1 VSSSSSPTPPADA
14 ASGQPAAPVAPAP
27 PAEAEAGPPLAA
39 ALGRPAFRIRL
50 EYGLESGAQQS
61 GADLS
66 NPLFEMLRALRE
78 AGSILRAARQ
88 LGLSYRHVWGA
99 IKRWEEGL
107 GQALVVWS
115 QGQRAQLTP
124 FAERLLWGE
133 TRARARLAPHIEALR
148 VELTRVVEEAVS
160 GAHLQLLVH
169 ASHDLA
175 LPLLQS
181 LAREQQALHVALH
194 FCGSVDALQ
203 ALAEGRCTVAG
214 FHVPALPRG
223 SAVFAQVM
231 KPRLQPGAHKL
242 LACVRRTQG
251 LMVAHGNPLQLHEVA
266 DLVRPGV
273 RFMDRQ
279 EGSGT
284 RLLLEHWLD
293 EAGLSSSQL
302 QRLPGDGENSHVAVA
317 AAVASGVADAGI
329 GIEAAARSFGL
340 GFVPLVEEDYFLV
353 CLKEALDTEPVLRL
367 REALQ
372 GQAWRGTVAEQPG
385 YAIAPDAGE
394 VLSLTKALPWWD
406 FGPQRRS
413 TISAQS

>member
-1 VSSSSSPTPPADA
+1 
-14 ASGQPAAPVAPAP
+14 
-27 PAEAEAGPPLAA
+27 
-39 ALGRPAFRIRL
+39 
-50 EYGLESGAQQS
+50 
-61 GADLS
+61 
-66 NPLFEMLRALRE
+66 MLRALRE

-107 GQALVVWS
+107 GHPLVVWS

-160 GAHLQLLVH
+160 GAHLQLAVH

-175 LPLLQS
+175 LPLLQA
-181 LAREQQALHVALH
+181 LAREQHALHLTLQ
-194 FCGSVDALQ
+194 FSGSVDALQ

-214 FHVPALPRG
+214 FHVPALPQG

-251 LMVAHGNPLQLHEVA
+251 LMVAHGNPLRLNGVA
-266 DLVRPGV
+266 NLAQPGV

-279 EGSGT
+279 SGSGT

-293 EAGLSSSQL
+293 EAGLSPEAL
-302 QRLPGDGENSHVAVA
+302 RRLPGDGENSHVAVA
-317 AAVASGVADAGI
+317 AAVAAGVADAGI

-353 CLKEALDTEPVLRL
+353 CLKDALDTEPVLRL
-367 REALQ
+367 RDVLQ
-372 GQAWRGTVAEQPG
+372 SPVWRDKVAEQPG
-385 YAIAPDAGE
+385 YAVAPEAGE

-406 FGPQRRS
+406 FGDQRRG
-413 TISAQS
+413 TALALR